1 MQNAAETVQHTQAE
15 NCYSPLSQNN
25 RRSVSIYMTYT
36 EARIRTHQHTEQRPK
51 LTSPPKEKNTFIC
64 LVFNCLT
71 SLAPSSF
78 LFSCY
83 FFIHS
88 PVSSSFSWWVSSSP
102 RSLPFVL
109 PVLTLLFST
118 PLYSDCCVALLLST
132 PSLDCFFL
140 ASSAPVGAFSVISP
154 FAPSLHLAIT
164 LLPLDTNPTPSLP
177 SSPFLSLS
185 GSKDGVEYT
194 VQLSLS
200 YSVANDNIFYPI
212 IFFCT
217 PSLWFSLIFTLFF
230 SFNPVHP
237 LPPPYLCLAQKL
249 KPWGFWVPS

>member
-1 MQNAAETVQHTQAE
+1 MLQRQSNIHKLKTVTVHYLRITGVLFPSIWLTLKPVYAHTNTQNRDPNLHLLLRRKTLSSAWCSTVWLLWLPALSFSPVTFSFTVQCPPLFPDGFLLLPDLFPSCSLFLH
-15 NCYSPLSQNN
+15 CYSAHH
-25 RRSVSIYMTYT
+25 SIQT
-36 EARIRTHQHTEQRPK
+36 
-51 LTSPPKEKNTFIC
+51 
-64 LVFNCLT
+64 V
-71 SLAPSSF
+71 
-78 LFSCY
+78 
-83 FFIHS
+83 
-88 PVSSSFSWWVSSSP
+88 V
-102 RSLPFVL
+102 
-109 PVLTLLFST
+109 
-118 PLYSDCCVALLLST
+118 LLSFF
-132 PSLDCFFL
+132 PLPLDCFFL

-154 FAPSLHLAIT
+154 LAPSLHLAIT

-185 GSKDGVEYT
+185 GSRDGAEYT